1 MMLKRFD
8 ELLVFISANKT
19 KEIIKIVVIN
29 ILIVASVTVLTIFL
43 KQIMIAFV
51 GIIVIAVA
59 NYLIFNSFL
68 DKKKAI
74 LDEREHEF
82 IAIISYFQFFITNS
96 YNVYQAFQSLVAY
109 SSPWMEEQ
117 IQSLILEI
125 DNDKSV
131 KPFINFANKFSNKV
145 AANVMMSIYQ
155 MVDEGENGLHMYQ
168 FTSLFQQLSKAQQ
181 TELIDTKERNMG
193 SITSLP
199 LIGAGAIT
207 VLLTFGII
215 SVMGEMINVL

>member
-1 MMLKRFD
+1 MLKRFD
-8 ELLVFISANKT
+8 ALLLFISANKT
-19 KEIIKIVVIN
+19 KEIIKIALVN
-29 ILIVASVTVLTIFL
+29 FLIIGAAVTLTVFL
-43 KQIMIAFV
+43 KQVMIAFV
-51 GIIVIAVA
+51 GIIVMVIA
-59 NYLIFNSFL
+59 NYLIFNSYL

-96 YNVYQAFQSLVAY
+96 YNIYQAFQSLIAY
-109 SSPWMEEQ
+109 ASPWMEEQ

-131 KPFINFANKFSNKV
+131 KPFINFANKFKNNV
-145 AANVMMSIYQ
+145 AGNVMMSIYQ

-168 FTSLFQQLSKAQQ
+168 FNSLFQQLSKCQQ
-181 TELIDTKERNMG
+181 IELIDTKERSMG
-193 SITSLP
+193 SISSYP

>member
-1 MMLKRFD
+1 MLKRFD
-8 ELLVFISANKT
+8 ALLLFISANKT
-19 KEIIKIVVIN
+19 KEIIKIAIAN
-29 ILIVASVTVLTIFL
+29 ILIIGGAVTLTIFL
-43 KQIMIAFV
+43 KQVMIAFV
-51 GIIVIAVA
+51 GIIALVIV
-59 NYLIFNSFL
+59 NYLIFNSYI

-96 YNVYQAFQSLVAY
+96 YNVYQAFQSLIAY
-109 SSPWMEEQ
+109 ASPWMEEQ

-131 KPFINFANKFSNKV
+131 KPFINFANKFKNNV
-145 AANVMMSIYQ
+145 AGNVMMSIYQ

-168 FTSLFQQLSKAQQ
+168 FNSLFQQLSKSQQ
-181 TELIDTKERNMG
+181 IELIDSKERNMG
-193 SITSLP
+193 SISSYP

>member
-1 MMLKRFD
+1 MLKRFD
-8 ELLVFISANKT
+8 DLLLFISANKT
-19 KEIIKIVVIN
+19 KEIIKIAAAN
-29 ILIVASVTVLTIFL
+29 ILIIGGATTLTIFL
-43 KQIMIAFV
+43 KQVMIAFV
-51 GIIVIAVA
+51 GIIALVIV
-59 NYLIFNSFL
+59 NYLIFNSYL

-96 YNVYQAFQSLVAY
+96 YNVYQAFQSLIAY
-109 SSPWMEEQ
+109 ASPWMEEQ

-131 KPFINFANKFSNKV
+131 KPFINFANKFKNNV
-145 AANVMMSIYQ
+145 AGNVMMSIYQ

-168 FTSLFQQLSKAQQ
+168 FNSLFQQLSKSQQ
-181 TELIDTKERNMG
+181 IELIDSKERSMG
-193 SITSLP
+193 SISSYP

-215 SVMGEMINVL
+215 SVMGEMINAL

>member
-8 ELLVFISANKT
+8 DLLIFISANKT
-19 KEIIKIVVIN
+19 KEIIKIAATNVLI
-29 ILIVASVTVLTIFL
+29 IVAAVTLTIFL
-43 KQIMIAFV
+43 KQVMIAFV
-51 GIIVIAVA
+51 GVVAVVIV
-59 NYLIFNSFL
+59 NYLIFNSYL
-68 DKKKAI
+68 DKKKAT

-131 KPFINFANKFSNKV
+131 KPFINFANKFKNNV
-145 AANVMMSIYQ
+145 AGNVMMSIYQ

-168 FTSLFQQLSKAQQ
+168 FNSLFQQLSKSQQ
-181 TELIDTKERNMG
+181 IELIDAKERSMG
-193 SITSLP
+193 SISSFP

>member
-1 MMLKRFD
+1 MLKRFND
-8 ELLVFISANKT
+8 LLDFISANKV
-19 KEIIKIVVIN
+19 KEYVLIAVIN
-29 ILIVASVTVLTIFL
+29 VAIIASAVILTIFL

-51 GIIVIAVA
+51 GLIALA
-59 NYLIFNSFL
+59 ISNYLIINSYIE
-68 DKKKAI
+68 KKKAI

-96 YNVYQAFQSLVAY
+96 YNVYQGFQSLIAY
-109 SSPWMEEQ
+109 ASPWMEEQ
-117 IQSLILEI
+117 IQSLIIEI

-131 KPFINFANKFSNKV
+131 KPFINFANKFKNNV
-145 AANVMMSIYQ
+145 ASNVMMSIYQ

-168 FTSLFQQLSKAQQ
+168 FNSLFQELSKSQQ
-181 TELIDTKERNMG
+181 MDLIDAKERSMG
-193 SITSLP
+193 SISSFP

-215 SVMGEMINVL
+215 SVMGDMINVL

>member
-1 MMLKRFD
+1 MLKRFD
-8 ELLVFISANKT
+8 ELLLFISVNKT
-19 KEIIKIVVIN
+19 KEIIKIAIIN
-29 ILIVASVTVLTIFL
+29 VLIVASVTVLTIFL

-51 GIIVIAVA
+51 GIIVAAVA
-59 NYLIFNSFL
+59 NYLIFNSHL

-96 YNVYQAFQSLVAY
+96 YNVYQAFQSLIAY

-168 FTSLFQQLSKAQQ
+168 FNSLFQQLSKAQQ
-181 TELIDTKERNMG
+181 IELIDAKERNMR

>member
-8 ELLVFISANKT
+8 ALLLFISANKT
-19 KEIIKIVVIN
+19 KEIIKIAVVN
-29 ILIVASVTVLTIFL
+29 VLIIGAAVTLTVFL
-43 KQIMIAFV
+43 KQVMIAFV
-51 GIIVIAVA
+51 GIIFMVIA
-59 NYLIFNSFL
+59 NYLIFNSYL

-96 YNVYQAFQSLVAY
+96 YNVYQAFQSLIAY
-109 SSPWMEEQ
+109 ASPWMEEQ

-131 KPFINFANKFSNKV
+131 KPFINFANKFKNNV
-145 AANVMMSIYQ
+145 AGNVMMSIYQ

-168 FTSLFQQLSKAQQ
+168 FNSLFQQLNKSQQ
-181 TELIDTKERNMG
+181 IELIDTKERSMG
-193 SITSLP
+193 SISSYP

>member
-1 MMLKRFD
+1 MLKRFND
-8 ELLVFISANKT
+8 LLDFISANKV
-19 KEIIKIVVIN
+19 KEYVLIAVIN
-29 ILIVASVTVLTIFL
+29 VAVIASAVTLTIFL

-51 GIIVIAVA
+51 GLIALVIS
-59 NYLIFNSFL
+59 NYLVINSYIE
-68 DKKKAI
+68 KKKAI

-96 YNVYQAFQSLVAY
+96 YNVYQAFQSLIAY
-109 SSPWMEEQ
+109 ASPWMEEQ
-117 IQSLILEI
+117 IQSLIVEI

-131 KPFINFANKFSNKV
+131 KPFINFANKFKNNV
-145 AANVMMSIYQ
+145 ASNVMMSIYQ

-168 FTSLFQQLSKAQQ
+168 FNNLFQELSKSRQMD
-181 TELIDTKERNMG
+181 LIDAKERSMG
-193 SITSLP
+193 SISSFP

-215 SVMGEMINVL
+215 SVMGDMINVL

>member
-1 MMLKRFD
+1 MLKRFD

-19 KEIIKIVVIN
+19 NEIIKIVVIN
-29 ILIVASVTVLTIFL
+29 VLIVASVTVLTIFL

-59 NYLIFNSFL
+59 NYLIFNSYL

-199 LIGAGAIT
+199 LIGAGSIT

>member
-1 MMLKRFD
+1 MLKRFD
-8 ELLVFISANKT
+8 DLLLFISANKT
-19 KEIIKIVVIN
+19 KEIIKIAATNVLI
-29 ILIVASVTVLTIFL
+29 IVAAVTLTIFL
-43 KQIMIAFV
+43 KQVMIAFV
-51 GIIVIAVA
+51 GIVAAVIV
-59 NYLIFNSFL
+59 NYLIFNNYL

-96 YNVYQAFQSLVAY
+96 YNVYQAFQSLIAY

-117 IQSLILEI
+117 IQSLIIEI

-131 KPFINFANKFSNKV
+131 KPFINFANKFKNNV
-145 AANVMMSIYQ
+145 AGNVMMSIYQ

-168 FTSLFQQLSKAQQ
+168 FNSLFQQLSKSQQ
-181 TELIDTKERNMG
+181 IELIDAKERSMG
-193 SITSLP
+193 SISSFP